1 MISREILRRFVSR
14 MRHRL
19 ALAAALFITLLGYT
33 AEARSD
39 LCELPIEVLMQ
50 LEFIPATR
58 LETPA
63 RSDGAGSATGAET
76 FGGEATSV
84 SQMLLVPGMQLRSLV
99 LPDIWSFCLPC
110 FRVVVLDES
119 RYEGGITNRFRDVS
133 EHRIVK

>member
-1 MISREILRRFVSR
+1 MISREDLRRFVSR

-19 ALAAALFITLLGYT
+19 ALAAALFITLLGST
-33 AEARSD
+33 AEGQSD

-63 RSDGAGSATGAET
+63 RSDGAET
-76 FGGEATSV
+76 LGGEATSV

-110 FRVVVLDES
+110 FRVVVLDGS
-119 RYEGGITNRFRDVS
+119 SYEGGITNKFPDVY
-133 EHRIVK
+133 EHMIVK

>member
-1 MISREILRRFVSR
+1 MISREDLRRFVSR

-63 RSDGAGSATGAET
+63 RSHGAESL
-76 FGGEATSV
+76 GGEATSV
-84 SQMLLVPGMQLRSLV
+84 SQMLLVPEMQLRSLV
-99 LPDIWSFCLPC
+99 LPDIWSLCLPC
-110 FRVVVLDES
+110 FRVVVLDGS
-119 RYEGGITNRFRDVS
+119 RYEGGITNRFPDVS
-133 EHRIVK
+133 EHMIVK